1 LSHYSPIRIVK
12 RGVLQ
17 SVELERSFNGSI
29 IPYLLLTS
37 LFKLG
42 MVFKVLLQ
50 LLRVVRNGNSIND
63 VINELTRL
71 YRSN

>member
-1 LSHYSPIRIVK
+1 MSYYSPIRIVK

-17 SVELERSFNGSI
+17 FVELERSFNGSI
-29 IPYLLLTS
+29 TPYLLLTG
-37 LFKLG
+37 LFKPG
-42 MVFKVLLQ
+42 IVFEVLLQ